1 MSVSKSSTPTGLSDF
16 AKGILCLFENMGYET
31 VIPSQET
38 KGYDFQL
45 KRDGESIAVCIK
57 QHKAK
62 VSIAQIQKFQS
73 FLDLPQSKKFT
84 SGWFLSANGFGK
96 PALAHV
102 LSERPRN
109 LSLGACSSDKIFW
122 HYPYPDEEIDIE
134 PEDLTVKYIGVFTAK
149 GGVGKTTIAAHLA
162 GAFALMGH
170 DVILVDLDP
179 DKNLRKLFEEDPKD
193 KDAPASLFVPSVTKK
208 KEGSVITVLNEDE
221 WKESDFKGIRIV
233 ICDCS
238 PVLSQNA
245 FSFVKKFDYC
255 IVPTTLTPLGIAKNA
270 DVITRTF
277 RHIREVNKKT
287 EMFVVINSYHT
298 GREIEKRNE
307 VLLAHL
313 SRQMDLYLR
322 QDPQCR
328 LIHPDDAKIRY
339 STHLLY
345 WGHHIVEGGK
355 PQLAFKEGAGV
366 SYPRTD
372 FLQLADYLE
381 NHTNIDELRRNR
393 QD

>member
-1 MSVSKSSTPTGLSDF
+1 
-16 AKGILCLFENMGYET
+16 
-31 VIPSQET
+31 
-38 KGYDFQL
+38 
-45 KRDGESIAVCIK
+45 
-57 QHKAK
+57 
-62 VSIAQIQKFQS
+62 VSIAQIQKFQN
-73 FLDLPQSKKFT
+73 FLELPQSKKFT
-84 SGWFLSANGFGK
+84 SGWFLSVNGFGK

-102 LSERPRN
+102 MAERPRN
-109 LSLGACSSDKIFW
+109 LSLGTYGNDTIKW
-122 HYPYPDEEIDIE
+122 HYPYPDEEVETGHAE
-134 PEDLTVKYIGVFTAK
+134 PPLKYIGVFTSK

-208 KEGSVITVLNEDE
+208 KEGSVITVLNEEE
-221 WKESDFKGIRIV
+221 WKESDFKGVRIV

-245 FSFVKKFDYC
+245 LSFVKKFDYC

-277 RHIREVNKKT
+277 RHIREVNKKA
-287 EMFVVINSYHT
+287 EMFVVINSYHY
-298 GREIEKRNE
+298 GKEVEKRNE

-313 SRQMDLYLR
+313 ARQMDLYLR
-322 QDPQCR
+322 QDSKCI

-345 WGHHIVEGGK
+345 WGHHIVEGGR

-366 SYPRTD
+366 SLPRTD

-381 NHTNIDELRRNR
+381 HHTEIDELRRDR

>member
-1 MSVSKSSTPTGLSDF
+1 MPKSLASTGLGDIEQ
-16 AKGILCLFENMGYET
+16 GIVRLFQKQGYEA
-31 VIPSQET
+31 VMPPPES
-38 KGYDFQL
+38 KGYDFEL
-45 KRDGESIAVCIK
+45 ARDRESIAVCVK
-57 QHKAK
+57 HHKVK
-62 VSIAQIQKFQS
+62 VSIAQIQKFQN
-73 FLDLPQSKKFT
+73 FLELPQSQKFT
-84 SGWFLSANGFGK
+84 SGWFLSVNGFGK
-96 PALAHV
+96 PAIAHV
-102 LSERPRN
+102 MAERPRN
-109 LSLGACSSDKIFW
+109 LSLGTYQDDSVKWS
-122 HYPYPDEEIDIE
+122 YPYPDEEIE
-134 PEDLTVKYIGVFTAK
+134 PEPADLSVKYIGVFTSK

-193 KDAPASLFVPSVTKK
+193 HDAPASLFVPSVSKK

-221 WKESDFKGIRIV
+221 WKESDFKGVRIV

-245 FSFVKKFDYC
+245 LSFVKKFDYC
-255 IVPTTLTPLGIAKNA
+255 IVPTNLTPLAIAKNA

-277 RHIREVNKKT
+277 RHIREVNKKA
-287 EMFVVINSYHT
+287 EMFVVINSYHY
-298 GREIEKRNE
+298 GKEVEKRNE
-307 VLLAHL
+307 VLLKHL
-313 SRQMDLYLR
+313 SRQIDLYLR
-322 QDPQCR
+322 QDPKCM

-381 NHTNIDELRRNR
+381 NHTEIDELRRTR

>member
-1 MSVSKSSTPTGLSDF
+1 MPKADFEEDIVS
-16 AKGILCLFENMGYET
+16 LFEKTGYT
-31 VIPSQET
+31 VLIPHPES
-38 KGYDFQL
+38 KGYDFEL
-45 KRDGESIAVCIK
+45 TRDCEAIAVCVK
-57 QHKAK
+57 KHKTK
-62 VSIAQIQKFQS
+62 VSIAQILKFQS
-73 FLDLPQSKKFT
+73 FLDLPKSKRFT
-84 SGWFLSANGFGK
+84 SGWFLSVNGFGK
-96 PALAHV
+96 PALSHV
-102 LSERPRN
+102 LAERPRN
-109 LSLGACSSDKIFW
+109 LSLGTYQDDNIKW
-122 HYPYPDEEIDIE
+122 HYPYPDEEIEAE
-134 PEDLTVKYIGVFTAK
+134 PVDLSVKYIGVFTSK

-221 WKESDFKGIRIV
+221 WKESDYKGVRIV

-245 FSFVKKFDYC
+245 LSFVEKFDYC
-255 IVPTTLTPLGIAKNA
+255 IVPTTLTPLGIAKNS

-277 RHIREVNKKT
+277 RHIREVNEKAD
-287 EMFVVINSYHT
+287 MFVVINSYHS
-298 GREIEKRNE
+298 GKEVDKRNE

-313 SRQMDLYLR
+313 TRQMDLYLR
-322 QDPQCR
+322 QDPKCI

>member
-1 MSVSKSSTPTGLSDF
+1 MLKSLAENELSDF
-16 AKGILCLFENMGYET
+16 TKGVIALLEKTGYVAT
-31 VIPSQET
+31 IPDHET
-38 KGYDFQL
+38 KGYDFEL
-45 KRDGESIAVCIK
+45 TRNADTIAVCLK
-57 QHKAK
+57 QHKSK

-73 FLDLPQSKKFT
+73 FLELPQSKRFT
-84 SGWFLSANGFGK
+84 SGWFLSASGFGK

-102 LSERPRN
+102 FAERPRN
-109 LSLGACSSDKIFW
+109 LSLCTCVDDKILW
-122 HYPYPDEEIDIE
+122 NYPYPDEEIE
-134 PEDLTVKYIGVFTAK
+134 SAPANLAVKYIGVFTSK

-170 DVILVDLDP
+170 DVILIDLDP
-179 DKNLRKLFEEDPKD
+179 DKNLRKLFAEDPND

-221 WKESDFKGIRIV
+221 WKERDFKGIQIV

-238 PVLSQNA
+238 PVFSQNA
-245 FSFVKKFDYC
+245 LSLVKKFDYC
-255 IVPTTLTPLGIAKNA
+255 IIPTTLTPLGIAKNS

-277 RHIREVNKKT
+277 RHIRDVNKQA
-287 EMFVVINSYHT
+287 EMFVVINSYHY
-298 GREIEKRNE
+298 GKEVERRNE
-307 VLLAHL
+307 ILLTHL
-313 SRQMDLYLR
+313 EQQMKLHLQ
-322 QDPQCR
+322 QDPKCK
-328 LIHPDDAKIRY
+328 LIHPDNAKIRY

-345 WGHHIVEGGK
+345 WGYHIVEGGK

-381 NHTNIDELRRNR
+381 NHTDLDEMRKNR
-393 QD
+393 